1 MPLGTS
7 VSPRPSPRRR
17 RALNPLPPEW
27 PSSRITPCS
36 SVFWS
41 NRLPGANGELL
52 LYLQFLDLMTLLFL
66 QCCSLCR
73 EDFGTFGTYKIPD
86 CVCNYVCEWMEVLY
100 TTQWMLVFLCM
111 CLHKHNICIYIYIYI
126 YIIVF
131 IYIHV
136 PGLRYPQPLVSS
148 CCVNDGDIMMFME
161 QGAGVPGVLL
171 NIL

>member
-1 MPLGTS
+1 M
-7 VSPRPSPRRR
+7 
-17 RALNPLPPEW
+17 
-27 PSSRITPCS
+27 
-36 SVFWS
+36 
-41 NRLPGANGELL
+41 
-52 LYLQFLDLMTLLFL
+52 
-66 QCCSLCR
+66 
-73 EDFGTFGTYKIPD
+73 
-86 CVCNYVCEWMEVLY
+86 
-100 TTQWMLVFLCM
+100 
-111 CLHKHNICIYIYIYI
+111 YIYI